1 MTAKSGVS
9 EERTETSTG
18 DVTTVSDFGDV
29 AMTTSIDEV
38 GTGINAVDVTAMSV
52 DDGHKRY

>member
-18 DVTTVSDFGDV
+18 DGDV
-29 AMTTSIDEV
+29 MCERKETSA
-38 GTGINAVDVTAMSV
+38 GDVTEA
-52 DDGHKRY
+52 